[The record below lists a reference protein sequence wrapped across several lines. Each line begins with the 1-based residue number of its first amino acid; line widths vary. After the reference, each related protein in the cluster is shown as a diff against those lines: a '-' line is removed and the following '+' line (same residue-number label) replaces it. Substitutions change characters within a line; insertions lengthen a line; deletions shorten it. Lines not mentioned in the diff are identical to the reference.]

1 MGNKRIPISKKQR
14 FEVFKRDNFTCQY
27 CGRMAP
33 DVVLEINHINPISN
47 NGNNDILNLI
57 TSCFDCN
64 RGKGKRKLSENEEI
78 KKQQEQ
84 LKLLNEKR
92 NQLKMMIDWKKELEN
107 IENEQ
112 VDEIENMFIEC
123 ETSFTNEGRNK
134 IKNMINKYGFN
145 EVYESSKVSIEQYY
159 DENNKESIF
168 KAFNYI
174 IKICINRQK
183 QQENPLLYRINYLLK
198 IAENRFNYY
207 DKLKLRI
214 YLNKHLQEKDFDFIK
229 DIFKE
234 VKNWTQ
240 LREMLED
247 YYGDTL

>member
-84 LKLLNEKR
+84 LKLLK
-92 NQLKMMIDWKKELEN
+92 
-107 IENEQ
+107 
-112 VDEIENMFIEC
+112 
-123 ETSFTNEGRNK
+123 
-134 IKNMINKYGFN
+134 
-145 EVYESSKVSIEQYY
+145 
-159 DENNKESIF
+159 
-168 KAFNYI
+168 
-174 IKICINRQK
+174 
-183 QQENPLLYRINYLLK
+183 
-198 IAENRFNYY
+198 
-207 DKLKLRI
+207 
-214 YLNKHLQEKDFDFIK
+214 
-229 DIFKE
+229 
-234 VKNWTQ
+234 
-240 LREMLED
+240 
-247 YYGDTL
+247 